1 MATHGKAR
9 ERTIKDL
16 SNLKPFKRAGFAM
29 SAVEGGMTQG
39 TGQMPEP
46 YAEQFKTL
54 RDAGLL
60 AYVVMSYVTP
70 IAWVTT
76 GGQTI
81 IPDVSY
87 SMTTSHHQSLCR
99 VYLP

>member
-16 SNLKPFKRAGFAM
+16 QNRKPFKRAGFAM
-29 SAVEGGMTQG
+29 SAMEGGSSERG
-39 TGQMPEP
+39 RMPEP
-46 YAEQFKTL
+46 YFTQYRLACA
-54 RDAGLL
+54 AGIVS
-60 AYVVMSYVTP
+60 YTVMSYGTP
-70 IAWVTT
+70 IAWCTS

-81 IPDVSY
+81 IPEVSY

-99 VYLP
+99 VYLA